1 MTEAISMG
9 LLLLEASEENLG
21 AQLEHSVGMEGPM
34 VLSYRACFLK
44 AMESNSVMKLSFP
57 AL

>member
-1 MTEAISMG
+1 MG